1 MTVHEDEVVLLD
13 EAGTQVGTA
22 AEAAVHTSATP
33 LHLAFS
39 AYVIDLEGQVL
50 VGRRARWKS
59 TWPRFWTNSCSGHPC
74 PGEKLPAAVARRVD
88 EVLGIIPADIT
99 LILPDFRCRTVTKA
113 GILENSICPVYR
125 VTVHRLVHPDPNE
138 VEILAWIP
146 WTALVA
152 RAGGDARS
160 LTPCCREQVRRL
172 RLLGPDPRRWQASPN
187 SGLPP
192 AARTA

>member
-152 RAGGDARS
+152 RAGDDARS
-160 LTPCCREQVRRL
+160 LTPCCREQVRSSACWAPTPVA
-172 RLLGPDPRRWQASPN
+172 GSVAN